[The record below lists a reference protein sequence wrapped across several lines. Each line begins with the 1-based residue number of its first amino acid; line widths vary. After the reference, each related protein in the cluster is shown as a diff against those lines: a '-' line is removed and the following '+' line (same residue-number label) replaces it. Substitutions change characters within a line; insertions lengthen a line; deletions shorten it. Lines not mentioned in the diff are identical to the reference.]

1 MFMSFPDPHRA
12 IDACLDAQR
21 SFARFDIGDG
31 RVLRVRMGVHSG
43 PAVVDPVEGYVGLTV
58 HEAAR
63 IMTAAHGGQ
72 VLLSADTASLVP
84 SVSTW
89 NLGPFLLKDIEGPVE
104 LHQLRHDDLQTNFP
118 AVRARAA
125 GRRAFPDELA
135 AEVFVG
141 RTLEL
146 QWLQESW
153 HQARSGFLSAVL
165 VGGEAGIGKTS
176 LVGRLAAGVYAE
188 GATVLYGRSRKG
200 LAVPYQSFG
209 EALSRWATNTSDEEL
224 APVVERWGPHLS
236 GFLPELT
243 DRFGVKASPP
253 SSETAQLRLHQ
264 LQAMSAL
271 LASAADAAPL
281 LLVLDDMQ
289 WADASS
295 VHLLDELMRRGGALA
310 ALVVVAFRDTDV
322 EPDSPFDAALA
333 ALGLTSHVRSISLTG
348 LNPHETAELTLRR
361 SQDGQTLHRLTGGN
375 PFLLR
380 QMLSTDGMA
389 DQSLPVA
396 DLVATRSASL
406 RGPAKSVLSFA
417 AVVGSEFGLDVLT
430 HVTGRTIAELLEVVE
445 ECTRAQLVDE
455 TGPGRFRF
463 RHDLVW
469 EVLYADLSASR
480 RALYHGLI
488 GDALEREPAM
498 ELPTPE
504 LAYHFTRALDP
515 QRKSKGVD
523 YAMAAGN
530 LASRRLAFEAAIE
543 AFDLGLATLD
553 RLTQDDLARRMDLL
567 YERGRACLGAG
578 AAHWESG
585 QADLWHVV
593 DLAEANAD
601 ALQAARAVIE
611 LSENTLTAG
620 GDARLADQ
628 QLRCLARLEVFADDA
643 AAGAQRALLLA
654 ARGRYL
660 AHSEGRGVTG
670 RALTDEAVQLARRL
684 DSPVVLRHALSAHL
698 GSCIGEPI
706 ADRVTWIAELEEL
719 AGVTGSEWDK
729 KIARHHRAV
738 LAAEHADAAAVHDA
752 VARCDELRF
761 EAFAAL
767 AFEHLDTA
775 ENAVLKAIEEARH
788 GEAMG
793 QLGIVLWW
801 KDRVEVTIS
810 SYETLL
816 AMQPDL
822 EAARAGLALVLA
834 TSGHRAHAL
843 SALEVLA
850 PEDTLRLRDDAY
862 ALGVLALITESAFAL
877 DHAALATQLRAQ
889 LFAYS
894 GRLVTL
900 RYVAVLGSADR
911 YLAMCHALLG
921 EFEDAFAAFE
931 HALALERR
939 FGSATLASQSDL
951 AYASALARGGRT
963 RDARRHAETAQHAG
977 NEKGVAFV
985 VRRASELLSTLG

>member
-135 AEVFVG
+135 ADVFVG

-417 AVVGSEFGLDVLT
+417 AVVGSEF
-430 HVTGRTIAELLEVVE
+430 
-445 ECTRAQLVDE
+445 RARCAHARN
-455 TGPGRFRF
+455 GA
-463 RHDLVW
+463 HDC
-469 EVLYADLSASR
+469 
-480 RALYHGLI
+480 RA
-488 GDALEREPAM
+488 P
-498 ELPTPE
+498 
-504 LAYHFTRALDP
+504 
-515 QRKSKGVD
+515 
-523 YAMAAGN
+523 
-530 LASRRLAFEAAIE
+530 
-543 AFDLGLATLD
+543 
-553 RLTQDDLARRMDLL
+553 
-567 YERGRACLGAG
+567 RGRRRVHAC
-578 AAHWESG
+578 
-585 QADLWHVV
+585 
-593 DLAEANAD
+593 
-601 ALQAARAVIE
+601 AAR
-611 LSENTLTAG
+611 
-620 GDARLADQ
+620 
-628 QLRCLARLEVFADDA
+628 
-643 AAGAQRALLLA
+643 
-654 ARGRYL
+654 
-660 AHSEGRGVTG
+660 
-670 RALTDEAVQLARRL
+670 
-684 DSPVVLRHALSAHL
+684 
-698 GSCIGEPI
+698 
-706 ADRVTWIAELEEL
+706 
-719 AGVTGSEWDK
+719 
-729 KIARHHRAV
+729 
-738 LAAEHADAAAVHDA
+738 
-752 VARCDELRF
+752 
-761 EAFAAL
+761 
-767 AFEHLDTA
+767 
-775 ENAVLKAIEEARH
+775 
-788 GEAMG
+788 
-793 QLGIVLWW
+793 
-801 KDRVEVTIS
+801 
-810 SYETLL
+810 
-816 AMQPDL
+816 
-822 EAARAGLALVLA
+822 
-834 TSGHRAHAL
+834 
-843 SALEVLA
+843 
-850 PEDTLRLRDDAY
+850 
-862 ALGVLALITESAFAL
+862 
-877 DHAALATQLRAQ
+877 
-889 LFAYS
+889 
-894 GRLVTL
+894 
-900 RYVAVLGSADR
+900 
-911 YLAMCHALLG
+911 
-921 EFEDAFAAFE
+921 
-931 HALALERR
+931 
-939 FGSATLASQSDL
+939 
-951 AYASALARGGRT
+951 
-963 RDARRHAETAQHAG
+963 
-977 NEKGVAFV
+977 
-985 VRRASELLSTLG
+985 